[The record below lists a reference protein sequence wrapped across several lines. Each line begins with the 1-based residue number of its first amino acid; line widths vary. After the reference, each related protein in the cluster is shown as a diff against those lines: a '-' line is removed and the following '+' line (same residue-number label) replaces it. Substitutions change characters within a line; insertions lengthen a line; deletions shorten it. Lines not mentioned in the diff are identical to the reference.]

1 MPFLII
7 EDPNEVHYH
16 GKILPQDKAPIVDQV
31 VDPTVNYAGKTLP
44 QQATLIPLA
53 PPDMANN
60 PKLIII
66 GGITL
71 PSDTAMFINGKKIA
85 PIEKILDGVTVIEH
99 VSIDAHKIDFEGTFR
114 PIVNAD
120 LSTSFPQPLI
130 NNFWKNVWKKDSVV
144 SLVNTFFN
152 NLGISELF
160 IEDIHMGTVR
170 GQKNV
175 PFKLTTI
182 ENQPGLSIIVTP
194 V

>member
-1 MPFLII
+1 MPFIVI
-7 EDPNEVHYH
+7 HDPNEVHYH
-16 GKILPQDKAPIVDQV
+16 GKTLPQDKAPIVDPV

-44 QQATLIPLA
+44 RQAAIIPLA
-53 PPDMANN
+53 PPDMTNN
-60 PKLIII
+60 PKLVII

-71 PSDTAMFINGKKIA
+71 PADTALFIDGKKIA
-85 PIEKILDGVTVIEH
+85 AIEKILDGVTVIEH

-130 NNFWKNVWKKDSVV
+130 NNFWKGVWKKDSVV
-144 SLVNTFFN
+144 PLVNTFFN
-152 NLGISELF
+152 SLGISELF
-160 IEDIHMGTVR
+160 ILDVHMGTVR

-194 V
+194 A

>member
-1 MPFLII
+1 MPFIVI
-7 EDPNEVHYH
+7 HDPNEVHYH
-16 GKILPQDKAPIVDQV
+16 GKTLPHDKAPIVDPS
-31 VDPTVNYAGKTLP
+31 VDPVVNYAGKHLP
-44 QQATLIPLA
+44 QQAAIIPLA
-53 PPDMANN
+53 PPDMTNN
-60 PKLIII
+60 PKLVII

-71 PSDTAMFINGKKIA
+71 PGDTALFIDGKKIA
-85 PIEKILDGVTVIEH
+85 AIEKILDGVTVIEH

-130 NNFWKNVWKKDSVV
+130 NNFWKKVWKKDSVV
-144 SLVNTFFN
+144 PLVNTFFN
-152 NLGISELF
+152 SLGISELF
-160 IEDIHMGTVR
+160 IEMVHMGTVR

>member
-1 MPFLII
+1 MPFIVI
-7 EDPNEVHYH
+7 QDPNEVHYH
-16 GKILPQDKAPIVDQV
+16 GKVLPHDKAPIVDPV

-44 QQATLIPLA
+44 QQAALVPLA
-53 PPDMANN
+53 PPDMTNN
-60 PKLIII
+60 PKLVII

-71 PSDTAMFINGKKIA
+71 PGDTALFIDGKKIA
-85 PIEKILDGVTVIEH
+85 AIEKILDGVTVIEH

-144 SLVNTFFN
+144 PLVNTFFN
-152 NLGISELF
+152 SLGISELF
-160 IEDIHMGTVR
+160 ILDVHMGTVR

-194 V
+194 A